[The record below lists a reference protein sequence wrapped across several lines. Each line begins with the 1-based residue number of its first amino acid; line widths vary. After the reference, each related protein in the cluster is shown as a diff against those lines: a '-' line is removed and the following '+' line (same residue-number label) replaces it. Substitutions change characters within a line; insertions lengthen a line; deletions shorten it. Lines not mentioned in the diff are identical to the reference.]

1 MNPDSTPALNLIE
14 TPAAL
19 TEQLERWRDAPWL
32 AVDTEFVREDTYF
45 ANLCLVQLSDGKSQA
60 CVDVLAVD
68 PAPLFAFLQEP
79 RAVKVFH
86 SAGQDLELFAQ
97 LGGDCPRPLFDTQI
111 AAALLGHG
119 EQLGYAAL
127 VERRLGLAVD
137 KSLSRTDW
145 SKRPLSDAAL
155 AYAADDV
162 RHLAAIYPAL
172 RQDLERQGRLAW
184 LEAECERL
192 TDPRRYHPD
201 PAGAWRGIKGIGRL
215 PAAAQHRAARLA
227 AWREEEAIRRN
238 RPRRWILDD
247 AAVCQLALRAPDTA
261 AGLAQIEGLSARRIE
276 RSGEALLA
284 LLREPVPEGPPL
296 VSDAR
301 DSAAQKQ
308 QTQLLLDL
316 LRERALQARV
326 APTLIATR
334 SDIERLVREGA
345 AATIP
350 LLAGWRRELAGAEL
364 LGKLEKREA

>member
-1 MNPDSTPALNLIE
+1 MNPDLNLIE

-19 TEQLERWRDAPWL
+19 AEQLERWRDAPWL

-60 CVDVLAVD
+60 CVDVRALD
-68 PAPLFAFLQEP
+68 PAPLFAFLQAP

-97 LGGDCPRPLFDTQI
+97 LGGDCPRPLFDTQL

-127 VERRLGLAVD
+127 VERRLGIVVD

-162 RHLAAIYPAL
+162 RHLAALYPAL
-172 RQDLERQGRLAW
+172 REELESRGRLAW
-184 LEAECERL
+184 LEAECERI
-192 TDPRRYHPD
+192 TDARRYRPD
-201 PAGAWRGIKGIGRL
+201 PAAAWRSIRGLGRL
-215 PAAAQHRAARLA
+215 PVAAQHRAARLT

-247 AAVCQLALRAPDTA
+247 AAVCQLALRAPDTT
-261 AGLAQIEGLSARRIE
+261 AGLAQIEGLSTRRIE
-276 RSGEALLA
+276 HSGEALLA
-284 LLREPVPEGPPL
+284 LLREPVSDAAPL
-296 VSDAR
+296 VADAR
-301 DSAAQKQ
+301 DTPAQKQ
-308 QTQLLLDL
+308 QIQLLLDL
-316 LRERALQARV
+316 LRERALQAQV
-326 APTLIATR
+326 APTLVATR

-345 AATIP
+345 TAAIP
-350 LLAGWRRELAGAEL
+350 LLGGWRRELVGEEL
-364 LGKLEKREA
+364 LGKLEKLEG